1 MKIRSMVQGRWKIF
15 ADQQLALI
23 QPGGQNL
30 PIKLQLEPFLIYL
43 QNLHRLCGYFSDQNS
58 HKQN

>member
-1 MKIRSMVQGRWKIF
+1 MKIRRMVQGRWKIF

-30 PIKLQLEPFLIYL
+30 PIKLQLEPFLIY
-43 QNLHRLCGYFSDQNS
+43 RTYVTVYDQNPCDFL
-58 HKQN
+58 